1 MAFLQTNYSDLG
13 NTEYGPLP
21 EGNYEVVIQSATEKE
36 TKNGKQALALDL
48 VVRNDLKAVP
58 ELASTNGKYA
68 NRHIFNDFWK
78 RNINGVYAYDTSHF
92 QYLLDAINVPEGTP
106 IQTFE
111 IFLGML
117 QGKPVNVFVT
127 VEDNTYN
134 GTTTQINRIAPWGFG
149 KSNFPNV
156 MHTFNKKDEQSATAG
171 NGSPFT
177 EDGRPIDISEDD
189 LPF

>member
-48 VVRNDLKAVP
+48 VVRNDLDNVP
-58 ELASTNGKYA
+58 QLTETNGKYK
-68 NRHIFNDFWK
+68 NRHVFNDFWK
-78 RNINGVYAYDTSHF
+78 RNVNGEYAYDTSHF

-134 GTTTQINRIAPWGFG
+134 GTTTKINRIAPWGFG

-156 MHTFNKKDEQSATAG
+156 MHTFNKKDEQSSSATFNDAHPV
-171 NGSPFT
+171 NVM
-177 EDGRPIDISEDD
+177 EDD